1 MKKASSYKSSGRD
14 SNKGDSSLKDH
25 STRMDQLQVYSDCF
39 FKETVTSSLG
49 STGCGS
55 QRKRFNFCSLL
66 TICLRTLLSL
76 EVALD
81 LRRSAKQLS
90 FFAPSVIFVS
100 SLPCTNI
107 IQDCTEKSNSIQI
120 PKIIIQSNTPI

>member
-1 MKKASSYKSSGRD
+1 MFSVKKASSYKSSGRD

-81 LRRSAKQLS
+81 LRRSAAKQFS
-90 FFAPSVIFVS
+90 YFAPSVIFV
-100 SLPCTNI
+100 LAVYH
-107 IQDCTEKSNSIQI
+107 EQI
-120 PKIIIQSNTPI
+120 LSRIVRKNPIQSKFQKL